1 MSTCKLEIN
10 NLSGEKTIVEDVSV
24 TERCIGDVFDMVVN
38 MEMEPP
44 GQEFKLMAVI
54 NGRLVPMRATEQE
67 RLLADL
73 GFQGNQQYRIE
84 VCLSWRELKKV
95 LM

>member
-10 NLSGEKTIVEDVSV
+10 SLSGEKTIVDDVSV
-24 TERCIGDVFDMVVN
+24 MERCVGDVFDMVE
-38 MEMEPP
+38 EMERP
-44 GQEFKLMAVI
+44 GTEFKLMAVVL
-54 NGRLVPMRATEQE
+54 GKLVPMRATERE
-67 RLLADL
+67 RALGDL